1 MTLLPFTSEL
11 RDAPTLRVTVGPTE
25 TNGLQRP
32 SQVMIDRVQSIF
44 AARVERMIG
53 QLGREDMQAVER
65 AVAVY
70 LGFADR

>member
-1 MTLLPFTSEL
+1 
-11 RDAPTLRVTVGPTE
+11 
-25 TNGLQRP
+25 
-32 SQVMIDRVQSIF
+32 MIDRVQSIF

-53 QLGREDMQAVER
+53 QLGRADMQAVER